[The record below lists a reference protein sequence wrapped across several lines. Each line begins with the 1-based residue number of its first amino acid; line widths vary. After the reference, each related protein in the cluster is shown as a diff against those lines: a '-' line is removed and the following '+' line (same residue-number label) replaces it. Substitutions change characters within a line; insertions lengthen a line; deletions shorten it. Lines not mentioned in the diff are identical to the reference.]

1 MKSLIL
7 ITLSAVIILLIHA
20 CNEPQESTT
29 TSISFSIEGYGSDTI
44 RLFQIEPF
52 GHSSINTQELIVDES
67 GSGTIKIVYPDN
79 SFVRIQ
85 IGDFFFPI
93 INTIGSDLVIR
104 GKAVDLSNTLTV
116 SGEGSLPIN
125 YILAKD
131 KIIQKHVVQDGRH
144 IFQLDSAEFWVRLSA
159 FNEEVDSLNTWLATL
174 RIDPELESLLVL
186 ESQQRSNAFILN
198 YALMKRYTDARYA
211 VEVPYDK
218 NLFMSFSTLYGI
230 VLELNFDHQISG
242 PVWATS
248 GASDNDSIA
257 YVLPRMLSET
267 IDNLG
272 IPEFAKEY
280 YIAKMLYRM
289 FRSQQSSPVIE
300 EVYNQWLS
308 KYPESVYGET
318 ILEAIENMSSLAKG
332 EQAPIIKGIDPNG
345 NEFTF
350 EQLKGKVIYIDV
362 WATWCSPCI
371 EGIPKMYAL
380 QEEYKDNPLIKFL
393 YVSVD
398 KDLEKW
404 QRYISKLPADGLHIN
419 ASGTGFSQDYMV
431 GGVPHYIIIDASGD
445 IYQSNAPDP
454 DSNEIRSLLEEA
466 IKKANRY

>member
-1 MKSLIL
+1 MKSLTL
-7 ITLSAVIILLIHA
+7 LSLSAVLILLIQA
-20 CNEPQESTT
+20 CNEPQESST
-29 TSISFSIEGYGSDTI
+29 TSISFFIEGYDRDTI

-67 GSGTIKIVYPDN
+67 GSGTIEIVYHDN

-104 GKAVDLSNTLTV
+104 GKALDLPNTLTV

-159 FNEEVDSLNTWLATL
+159 FNEEVDSLNTWLATQS
-174 RIDPELESLLVL
+174 IDPELESLLVL
-186 ESQQRSNAFILN
+186 ESQQRSIAFILN

-289 FRSQQSSPVIE
+289 FRSQQSSIVVE
-300 EVYNQWLS
+300 EVYTHWL
-308 KYPESVYGET
+308 KTYPESVYGVP
-318 ILEAIENMSSLAKG
+318 IIEAIDGMSSLARG
-332 EQAPIIKGIDPNG
+332 EKAPIITGIDSYG
-345 NEFTF
+345 NDFTL

-362 WATWCSPCI
+362 WATWCSPCVK
-371 EGIPKMYAL
+371 GIPKMYAL
-380 QEEYKDNPLIKFL
+380 QEEYKDNPLVKFL
-393 YVSVD
+393 FVSID
-398 KDLEKW
+398 EDLDKW
-404 QRYISKLPADGLHIN
+404 QRYISKFSAGGLHIN
-419 ASGTGFSQDYMV
+419 ASSTGLRQDYMM
-431 GGVPHYIIIDASGD
+431 GGAQQYIIIDASGD
-445 IYQSNAPDP
+445 IYQSKAPGP
-454 DSNEIRSLLEEA
+454 DSDEIRGLLEEA
-466 IKKANRY
+466 IENANRY

>member
-1 MKSLIL
+1 MLL
-7 ITLSAVIILLIHA
+7 LILLIHA
-20 CNEPQESTT
+20 CNEPQESST
-29 TSISFSIEGYGSDTI
+29 TSISFSIEGYDRDTI

-67 GSGTIKIVYPDN
+67 GSGTIEMVYPDN

-159 FNEEVDSLNTWLATL
+159 FNEEVDSLNTWLATQS
-174 RIDPELESLLVL
+174 IDPELESLLVL
-186 ESQQRSNAFILN
+186 ESQQRSIAFILN

-218 NLFMSFSTLYGI
+218 NLSMSFSTLYGI

-248 GASDNDSIA
+248 GASDNQNA
-257 YVLPRMLSET
+257 LSH
-267 IDNLG
+267 
-272 IPEFAKEY
+272 
-280 YIAKMLYRM
+280 
-289 FRSQQSSPVIE
+289 V
-300 EVYNQWLS
+300 
-308 KYPESVYGET
+308 
-318 ILEAIENMSSLAKG
+318 
-332 EQAPIIKGIDPNG
+332 
-345 NEFTF
+345 
-350 EQLKGKVIYIDV
+350 
-362 WATWCSPCI
+362 
-371 EGIPKMYAL
+371 
-380 QEEYKDNPLIKFL
+380 
-393 YVSVD
+393 
-398 KDLEKW
+398 
-404 QRYISKLPADGLHIN
+404 
-419 ASGTGFSQDYMV
+419 
-431 GGVPHYIIIDASGD
+431 
-445 IYQSNAPDP
+445 
-454 DSNEIRSLLEEA
+454 
-466 IKKANRY
+466 